1 MRKTDK
7 TTKAWYLIMSKPR
20 QENLAKE
27 NLQQQGY
34 EVYLPLVSLTRRRK
48 GRYITVVEP
57 AFSRY
62 ILIRLDQDTDNWAPI
77 RSTFGVSGM
86 VYFGFQAAHI
96 PDSLVEALQQ
106 RENEEG
112 VLTMST
118 PKLKHGDKVKVLD
131 GIFEGY
137 EGIFTA
143 KSRKER
149 VTILLE
155 ATGKLMHI
163 DIDEHQVGLAS

>member
-1 MRKTDK
+1 MV
-7 TTKAWYLIMSKPR
+7 MSKPR

-27 NLQQQGY
+27 NLQRQGY
-34 EVYLPLVSLTRRRK
+34 EVYLPMISLTRRRRS
-48 GRYITVVEP
+48 RYVAVIEP
-57 AFSRY
+57 AFPRY
-62 ILIRLDQDTDNWAPI
+62 LLIRLDQDTDNWAPI

-86 VYFGFQAAHI
+86 VYFGFKAAHL
-96 PDSLVEALQQ
+96 PDSIVEILQQ

-112 VLTMST
+112 VLTLSA
-118 PKLKHGDKVKVLD
+118 PELKQGDKVKILD
-131 GIFEGY
+131 GVFEGY

-155 ATGKLMHI
+155 TTGKLMHI
-163 DIDEHQVGLAS
+163 DIDEHQVGFAS